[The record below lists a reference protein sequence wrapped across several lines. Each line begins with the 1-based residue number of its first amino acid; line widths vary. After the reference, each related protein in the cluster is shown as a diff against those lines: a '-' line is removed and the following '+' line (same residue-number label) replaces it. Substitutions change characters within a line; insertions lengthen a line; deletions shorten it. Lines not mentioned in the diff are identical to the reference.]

1 MKGPSEQTLQWL
13 RSFTEELAEFLGEKL
28 HSVTLYGSAAT
39 GVEYQPEAS
48 DLNVLI
54 VVEEVNPDVL
64 QDVRSVLQRYRR
76 LPLEP
81 VLLTQTQLVQLPQSY
96 PLEAW
101 EIRESRKVLHGAD
114 IAAGWTVDLGDLA
127 RQLQSELLGKAM
139 ALRSLYLELGSNA
152 RVRDLEE
159 ALSGLIAP
167 YRALL
172 RALLRLLGHD
182 PPPQEF
188 LEVIT
193 QLEERYGFD
202 LRGFRDAYQVRLG
215 TKRLLRE
222 ELAQL
227 LTRTLRETEALAERG
242 PQLLEQRERERI
254 GEGS

>member
-13 RSFTEELAEFLGEKL
+13 RNFTEELTELLGDKL
-28 HSVTLYGSAAT
+28 YSITLYGSAAT

-54 VVEEVNPDVL
+54 VLGEISPDVL
-64 QDVRSVLQRYRR
+64 QGVRGVLQRYRR

-81 VLLTQTQLVQLPQSY
+81 VLLAQTQLAQLPQRY

-101 EIRESRKVLHGAD
+101 EIQESRKVLHGAD
-114 IAAGWTVDLGDLA
+114 IAADWTVDLGDLA
-127 RQLQSELLGKAM
+127 RQLQSELLGKVV
-139 ALRSLYLELGSNA
+139 ALRSLYLEMGSNA

-167 YRALL
+167 YRALM
-172 RALLRLLGHD
+172 RALLRLLGHN
-182 PPPQEF
+182 PPPREF

-202 LRGFRDAYQVRLG
+202 LRGLRDAYQVRLG
-215 TKRLLRE
+215 TKRLLRD
-222 ELAQL
+222 ELVQL
-227 LTRTLRETEALAERG
+227 LAKTLQEAEALAERG
-242 PQLLEQRERERI
+242 SQLLEQRV
-254 GEGS
+254 GEES